1 MEKRRDG
8 QPLTKEGEVAGSWVS
23 VWEMV
28 RSGERGGEGVSMCV
42 RGRAHQQNYPG
53 VWQSQA

>member
-1 MEKRRDG
+1 MEKVREEAVEKRRDG

-28 RSGERGGEGVSMCV
+28 RSGEREG
-42 RGRAHQQNYPG
+42 RGSEHVCQR
-53 VWQSQA
+53 